1 LKVISL
7 ALAAV
12 ALLLMAAT
20 GVVRPAKLSP
30 IKIGAAGPYTGDVS
44 KIGLDGLNAI
54 RMAVDEANAAGGI
67 GGRKIEIVEADD
79 AADPSKAILVAERLA
94 MDRAVIGVVGP
105 MNSATA
111 QAALPT
117 YQRAGLAIISQS
129 ATNPDLTEMG
139 YKVMHRICPRDD
151 AQGPAS
157 ARFIVEAL
165 KAKTVYIID
174 DKTTYGQGLSDQ
186 VEPALKAAG
195 VKSSA
200 DRYQWKTGTSPL
212 SSPVS
217 KSSAPDLVYLGLANP
232 AQAASL
238 IKQAAGLGLKPAYM
252 GGDGL
257 KEKDQLIEG
266 AAGLAE
272 GMFVTSIGRDIKEVP
287 EAREFIRKFESKY
300 GAMSVFGGQSYEAA
314 NILIDAARRA
324 HADPAKITRA
334 NVIAALGKT
343 RGYRGI
349 LGFPISFD
357 SKGDVVG
364 ASIFV
369 YQVKGGEFVPVKEYP
384 AVVRRQDRSDLHRLG
399 IAKLDWSEF
408 HGTAYGSSATADS
421 QRDHAWECIRP
432 ARPGLLHGVR
442 RSQDAQLRTRKR
454 LHGRG
459 LCRLGSPV
467 PLPEKRAHRHSR
479 SGPGCHGAGSDCR
492 NGSARRSD

>member
-1 LKVISL
+1 MMKNPGGKLKVISL
-7 ALAAV
+7 ALATV

-54 RMAVDEANAAGGI
+54 RMAVDEANATGGI

-157 ARFIVEAL
+157 ARFIVETL
-165 KAKTVYIID
+165 KPKTVYIID

-195 VKSSA
+195 VRVLRGQISME
-200 DRYQWKTGTSPL
+200 DRDFSPIL
-212 SSPVS
+212 TRV

-238 IKQAAGLGLKPAYM
+238 IKQAAGLGLKSAYM

-257 KEKDQLIEG
+257 KEKDQLIDG

-272 GMFVTSIGRDIKEVP
+272 GMFVTSIGRDIKEIP

-314 NILIDAARRA
+314 CILIDAARRA
-324 HADPAKITRA
+324 HSDPMKITRA

-343 RGYRGI
+343 RDYRGI

-364 ASIFV
+364 ANIFV
-369 YQVKGGEFVPVKEYP
+369 YQVKGGNFVPVKEYP
-384 AVVRRQDRSDLHRLG
+384 ATV
-399 IAKLDWSEF
+399 
-408 HGTAYGSSATADS
+408 
-421 QRDHAWECIRP
+421 P
-432 ARPGLLHGVR
+432 AR
-442 RSQDAQLRTRKR
+442 
-454 LHGRG
+454 
-459 LCRLGSPV
+459 
-467 PLPEKRAHRHSR
+467 
-479 SGPGCHGAGSDCR
+479 
-492 NGSARRSD
+492 